1 MENKDFA
8 VFIISHGRP
17 DIVLTKKTLD
27 KCGYTGST
35 YFVLDNED
43 KTIDVYKEKFGE
55 SAIIVFD
62 KKKYAD
68 MVDEGNNFDNRS
80 TTTHARNAC
89 FDIATT
95 LGFNYFLV
103 LDDDYYEFDYKFSG
117 TKGLVMPK
125 KIDAIFDLVLDFY
138 KSTQALS
145 VCFSQTGDFIGGVD
159 NGKGVYRFSKRKA
172 MNSFFCSTHRRFW
185 FLGQLNEDVN
195 TYTTLQSKGGLFLTI
210 PVIAVNQKGSQSQ
223 KRITQKL
230 KISVVAVLL
239 EIKLNQQPVDALP
252 KYRNQRPM
260 QRIIPQ
266 SLQKCNICTRRLI
279 KQSNQQNKLHAC
291 IYI

>member
-1 MENKDFA
+1 MENKDFV

-43 KTIDVYKEKFGE
+43 KTIDAYKEKFGQ

-145 VCFSQTGDFIGGVD
+145 VCFSQTGDFMGGVD

-172 MNSFFCSTHRRFW
+172 MNSFFCSIHRRFW

-195 TYTTLQSKGGLFLTI
+195 TYTTLQGKGGLFLTI
-210 PVIAVNQKGSQSQ
+210 PVIAVNQKDSQSQ
-223 KRITQKL
+223 KSGMSDIYKLQGTYIKSFSTVLMQPSNVSISIMNANHKRIHHL
-230 KISVVAVLL
+230 ISW
-239 EIKLNQQPVDALP
+239 KNTT
-252 KYRNQRPM
+252 PM
-260 QRIIPQ
+260 IV
-266 SLQKCNICTRRLI
+266 SEDYK
-279 KQSNQQNKLHAC
+279 K
-291 IYI
+291 

>member
-1 MENKDFA
+1 MENKDFV

-27 KCGYTGST
+27 RCGYTGST

-43 KTIDVYKEKFGE
+43 KTIDLYKEKFGE
-55 SAIIVFD
+55 SEIIVFD

-89 FDIATT
+89 FDIAKM

-117 TKGLVMPK
+117 TKGLVMPQ
-125 KIDAIFDLVLDFY
+125 KIDAIFDLVLNFY

-145 VCFSQTGDFIGGVD
+145 VCFAQTGDFIGGVD

-172 MNSFFCSTHRRFW
+172 MNSFFCSIERRFW

-195 TYTTLQSKGGLFLTI
+195 TYTTIQGKGGLFLTI
-210 PVIAVNQKGSQSQ
+210 PVIAVNQKDSQIQKGGMSDIYKLQ
-223 KRITQKL
+223 GTYIKSFTTVLMQPSNVSISMMNASHKRIHH
-230 KISVVAVLL
+230 S
-239 EIKLNQQPVDALP
+239 IKWINTTPMIIRE
-252 KYRNQRPM
+252 KYKK
-260 QRIIPQ
+260 
-266 SLQKCNICTRRLI
+266 S
-279 KQSNQQNKLHAC
+279 
-291 IYI
+291 